1 MKVAR
6 VMTVLCDPEVFS
18 SIQFLEGQLAAICT
32 KFKNVRGWHQTSEF
46 NVGGYKSSSRM
57 GSHAKLFET
66 TPVWCLPSPLLH
78 TNSCCPD
85 LFHMTFGR
93 TERFWSLLCFRADP
107 GLTWAGMARVQN
119 DFLWLPV
126 LVNFFISDSCHKPQ
140 CDSSCK
146 MEQTKQLFSKTGKT
160 GDLCH
165 ATGLAARHCATVLWD
180 SFFRRAYELG
190 WAKGRQAAAEGA
202 AERRQLGRVA
212 AIGVFSDHRC
222 HGETLDV

>member
-1 MKVAR
+1 MLPSRLFLILTICFDCFWGCATKHSSAKHLYTNAMKVAR
-6 VMTVLCDPEVFS
+6 VMTDLCDPEVFS

-93 TERFWSLLCFRADP
+93 TERFWSLPCFRADP

-126 LVNFFISDSCHKPQ
+126 LVNF
-140 CDSSCK
+140 SSP
-146 MEQTKQLFSKTGKT
+146 
-160 GDLCH
+160 H
-165 ATGLAARHCATVLWD
+165 
-180 SFFRRAYELG
+180 SFM
-190 WAKGRQAAAEGA
+190 
-202 AERRQLGRVA
+202 
-212 AIGVFSDHRC
+212 S
-222 HGETLDV
+222 